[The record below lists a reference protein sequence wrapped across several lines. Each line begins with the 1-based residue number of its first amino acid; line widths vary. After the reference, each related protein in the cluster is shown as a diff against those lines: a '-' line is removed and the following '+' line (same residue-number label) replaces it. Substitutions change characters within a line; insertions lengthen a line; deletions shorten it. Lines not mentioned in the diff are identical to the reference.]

1 MPLPDDVDPREL
13 DPDAR
18 KELRSLTKEAA
29 ALVAQHLVMAGRLLD
44 ADPEQALAHARAA
57 RAMAARI
64 GVVREAVGLAAYG
77 MGQWT
82 EALAELRAARRITG
96 RPDHLAVFADCERAL
111 GRPERALAYADDPA
125 VPGLPQDERVEL
137 VIVLAGARADLG
149 QQGAAVLM
157 LQEPA
162 QRTSAQ
168 RTWAA
173 RLWYAYADA
182 LLGDSRP
189 VEAREWFSR
198 VAEVDVEGS
207 TDAVDRLLTLDGVDL
222 IDLSD
227 AEEEDQVEAGPP
239 DPELTEYLQR
249 TYGRSRSDVAPA
261 PRLDV
266 ETSVA
271 GEVSRRIE
279 GSRAS
284 DDDEAEDSELPDPP
298 AVSQSGSSSSQSGSS
313 SSQSGSSSSQSGS
326 SAPRRP
332 VQPPEFTDAADQGRR
347 AAERTP
353 ARDLVVR
360 SSFPDAPGQREER
373 SHADGDDG
381 DDDEPLRLFE

>member
-227 AEEEDQVEAGPP
+227 TEEEDQVEAGPP

-266 ETSVA
+266 ETSIA

-313 SSQSGSSSSQSGS
+313 
-326 SAPRRP
+326 APRRP

-347 AAERTP
+347 TAERTP
-353 ARDLVVR
+353 ARDLVAR

-373 SHADGDDG
+373 SHADGDD
-381 DDDEPLRLFE
+381 DEPLRLFE